1 VTNATIKMVLMDR
14 KIIVIAAVLT
24 CCLIFSGVSAA
35 QSTPATNTTNGTK
48 VIKTQVNT
56 TATSTATNA
65 TKVVKP
71 QVTPATASNTT
82 STVKAVKP
90 VQSVNTTKATKVLGD
105 PTVISITPNSGS
117 LGDKVAFNLTGSNF
131 DKTAKVYLETEVKNK
146 TKSIEAA
153 KNDVVSETLISGN
166 FKMPTSVPAG
176 DWNVVVKQKGKVSS
190 SNVKFTLKE

>member
-1 VTNATIKMVLMDR
+1 MVLMDR
-14 KIIVIAAVLT
+14 RIIVIAAVLT

-35 QSTPATNTTNGTK
+35 QSTPAPNATSTK
-48 VIKTQVNT
+48 VIKTQVNS

-71 QVTPATASNTT
+71 QVTSASASNTT
-82 STVKAVKP
+82 STIKAVKP
-90 VQSVNTTKATKVLGD
+90 VQSVNTTKAAQVLGD
-105 PTVISITPNSGS
+105 PKVVSITPNSGS
-117 LGDKVAFNLTGSNF
+117 LGDKVAFNLTGTNF

-153 KNDVVSETLISGN
+153 KNNVVSETLISGN
-166 FKMPTSVPAG
+166 FKMPTAVPAG

-190 SNVKFTLKE
+190 SNVKFTVKE